1 LLWRL
6 SARECWRFDRGQ
18 LRVYTFTMDACAH
31 TCQNVWSWKCKF
43 YFLSSDTHPNQK
55 TIMVVFI
62 PYSRMHVSLC
72 LQYIP
77 IKFWKCGIAG
87 TKFHSKCVHGVEGLT
102 LLARP
107 CLLHCLKFGWLYKMA
122 GHCLLEDLI
131 GCVWRFPLASI
142 ILKLRNGLG
151 LTRNVLCCN
160 CVA

>member
-1 LLWRL
+1 MFATSDCSKLQSVGAPESSSGSWPPWSCRSW
-6 SARECWRFDRGQ
+6 SAEQQTPALVIVEIFPNPF
-18 LRVYTFTMDACAH
+18 LIEH
-31 TCQNVWSWKCKF
+31 
-43 YFLSSDTHPNQK
+43 LSSLSVLFFFRRRQDETRK
-55 TIMVVFI
+55 IRTD
-62 PYSRMHVSLC
+62 S
-72 LQYIP
+72 
-77 IKFWKCGIAG
+77 
-87 TKFHSKCVHGVEGLT
+87 
-102 LLARP
+102 RP